1 MCKKCIIVYWSF
13 WWGRGLIG
21 RQWCIHVK
29 RGGGGDWDRPGGQK
43 EVFCVSVTA
52 HSSPSQA
59 LQPRVTVSFFGQFA
73 LKLWN
78 VFALWDQPGMRV
90 GSGTCIQAAAALTR
104 LKGSLQEGWRVI
116 DEEKHPLPLSSCS
129 APCFPFSNQMF
140 PTFLFVF
147 TYRVW
152 FVASIWLWIVTPWRG
167 AFLLSCFSGGDL
179 VALKGLRF
187 LCVHENQHRLFL
199 SLAWETIHK

>member
-78 VFALWDQPGMRV
+78 VFALSGISLEWELALGPAFRRPLPSPGWK
-90 GSGTCIQAAAALTR
+90 ALFR
-104 LKGSLQEGWRVI
+104 R
-116 DEEKHPLPLSSCS
+116 DEEWLMRRSALCLFPPALPP
-129 APCFPFSNQMF
+129 AFRFPIKCFPHSYLCLL
-140 PTFLFVF
+140 TECDLWHLF
-147 TYRVW
+147 
-152 FVASIWLWIVTPWRG
+152 G
-167 AFLLSCFSGGDL
+167 C
-179 VALKGLRF
+179 
-187 LCVHENQHRLFL
+187 E
-199 SLAWETIHK
+199 